1 MATDEEVLMMIEVE
15 MLSARGTGYV
25 DAHLLAAT
33 RITVD
38 TTLWTMDRRLN
49 DVAKQFGAA
58 FSS

>member
-1 MATDEEVLMMIEVE
+1 MIEVE
-15 MLSARGTGYV
+15 MLYARGTGYV